1 MIGTPNRRGQDMR
14 TTRTVFLTVAVL
26 VISALSLCAADDSFM
41 GSWKLNEAK
50 SKIGAGAPKVTT
62 VVYEAVGDQLKV
74 TAEGTLADG
83 SPLHDE
89 WTGKLDGKDYPVNSG
104 VAEDMRSYTR
114 VNDRTLKF
122 TNKKAGKV
130 ITTGTVKLA
139 ADGTSRTVT
148 RTDTDANGKRVSSTQ
163 VYDKQ

>member
-1 MIGTPNRRGQDMR
+1 MR

-41 GSWKLNEAK
+41 GTWKLNEAK

-62 VVYEAVGDQLKV
+62 VVYETVGDQLKV
-74 TAEGTLADG
+74 TGEGTLADG

-104 VAEDMRSYTR
+104 TEGMRSYTR

-122 TNKKAGKV
+122 ANKKAGKV

-139 ADGTSRTVT
+139 ADGKSRTVT
-148 RTDTDANGKRVSSTQ
+148 RTDTDANGKRVNSTQ

>member
-1 MIGTPNRRGQDMR
+1 MR

-26 VISALSLCAADDSFM
+26 VIGALSLCAADDPFM
-41 GSWKLNEAK
+41 GTWKLNETK

-74 TAEGTLADG
+74 TSEGTLGDG

-89 WTGKLDGKDYPVNSG
+89 WTGKLDGKDYPVGSG
-104 VAEDMRSYTR
+104 APTTGAEDMRSYTR

-139 ADGTSRTVT
+139 ADGKSRSVT
-148 RTDTDANGKRVSSTQ
+148 RTDTDANGKKVNSTQ